1 MSLGLPVMDST
12 TSGIQ
17 IANTRIASQLSA
29 LVFYNTAI
37 KIGTNTETA
46 VINTSTI
53 AVLIAA
59 AGRRASAII
68 ELHPIIDFDDSA
80 FNN

>member
-1 MSLGLPVMDST
+1 MK
-12 TSGIQ
+12 
-17 IANTRIASQLSA
+17 A
-29 LVFYNTAI
+29 
-37 KIGTNTETA
+37 A

-59 AGRRASAII
+59 TGRRASAII

-80 FNN
+80 VNN